1 MMALMG
7 VIVVFVSIVM
17 IGFAWYFGARFDLAW
32 QELRKGNFRPPKHLR
47 DREL

>member
-1 MMALMG
+1 MSHRSVQVLLLAN
-7 VIVVFVSIVM
+7 SHQ

-32 QELRKGNFRPPKHLR
+32 QELRKVNFRPPKHLR